1 MDTETVSYGSVLC
14 QLKYTEVL
22 IDQQVYSLSVDLQ
35 YCNTLLY
42 TGSDLLAVI
51 LLAIAE
57 DGGFRET
64 LVKIQE
70 RQLVSGLTMQQSAL
84 NVPDKKLHNIQSQVK
99 HKTGK
104 LIHWGLTQV
113 NIQFIVDYLG

>member
-1 MDTETVSYGSVLC
+1 M
-14 QLKYTEVL
+14 
-22 IDQQVYSLSVDLQ
+22 DQQVYSLSVDLQ
-35 YCNTLLY
+35 YWNTLLY

-84 NVPDKKLHNIQSQVK
+84 NVPDNKKLHNIQSQVK

-113 NIQFIVDYLG
+113 NIQFFVD